1 MESTFD
7 ILVKIFWIPLQ
18 IYLYLYIRIQLGN
31 LIFLSKYF
39 VTKYF
44 GFEHVENICENCNN
58 TKIGIY
64 ILYLIF
70 WSKYFGF

>member
-7 ILVKIFWIPLQ
+7 ILVKIFWIPLHFS
-18 IYLYLYIRIQLGN
+18 YLCIWIQLGN